1 MTLQYIPLHV
11 LYFRGHILY
20 IVKLLCIFFLDVS
33 TTSPNPNLLVL
44 KVIKKEKRKGRS
56 MDMIYLIVMIRGL
69 KKNCY
74 IFKAK

>member
-44 KVIKKEKRKGRS
+44 KVIKKKKREKYRYDLSNSNDERFEKKLL
-56 MDMIYLIVMIRGL
+56 YL
-69 KKNCY
+69 
-74 IFKAK
+74 

>member
-44 KVIKKEKRKGRS
+44 KVIKKKKREKYRYDLSNSNDERFE
-56 MDMIYLIVMIRGL
+56 
-69 KKNCY
+69 KNCY

>member
-1 MTLQYIPLHV
+1 MYCTLEVTFFISSNYCV
-11 LYFRGHILY
+11 F
-20 IVKLLCIFFLDVS
+20 FFLDVS

-44 KVIKKEKRKGRS
+44 KVIKKEKRKGGS

>member
-44 KVIKKEKRKGRS
+44 KVIKKEKEKGE
-56 MDMIYLIVMIRGL
+56 V
-69 KKNCY
+69 
-74 IFKAK
+74 